1 MYRSASFRFII
12 TFTELSTVVLLSLY
26 ICYLYLNKLIKTLKK
41 KKKEFVIL
49 FMHKIEIELSQFLFQ
64 NNLLTIIF
72 SYSIS
77 YSSN

>member
-41 KKKEFVIL
+41 KKEFVIL

>member
-41 KKKEFVIL
+41 KKEFVIL
-49 FMHKIEIELSQFLFQ
+49 FMHKIEIELLQFLFQ

>member
-26 ICYLYLNKLIKTLKK
+26 ICYLYLNKLIKALK

-49 FMHKIEIELSQFLFQ
+49 FMRKIEVIAIFISKQSFNNYFLLFIFLF
-64 NNLLTIIF
+64 I
-72 SYSIS
+72 
-77 YSSN
+77 

>member
-1 MYRSASFRFII
+1 MYRSTSFRFII

-49 FMHKIEIELSQFLFQ
+49 FMHKIEIE
-64 NNLLTIIF
+64 
-72 SYSIS
+72 
-77 YSSN
+77 

>member
-49 FMHKIEIELSQFLFQ
+49 FMHKIEIKLSQFLFQ

>member
-41 KKKEFVIL
+41 KKRICDT
-49 FMHKIEIELSQFLFQ
+49 FLCIKLKSNDHNFYFK
-64 NNLLTIIF
+64 TIF
-72 SYSIS
+72 
-77 YSSN
+77 